1 MRTRKTRSRID
12 DGSIRRDTA
21 VRDALVARLIVAL
34 NLLVK
39 PFMKNYAHLIS
50 LPEWRCMSGLAAYPL
65 ASGEDMAQWLGV
77 DKMSISRQLRSLER
91 RGFASREPDPDNRRR
106 LQWQLTPA
114 GWEIYDQIAP
124 AGLERDRQ
132 FLSVF
137 SPAEA
142 AQLRQMLDLAIA
154 ALERE
159 AAGPDA
165 PASRR
170 RGGTRTQGEGG
181 PLTRAR

>member
-1 MRTRKTRSRID
+1 MPTRKTLPVIQ

-34 NLLVK
+34 NLMVK

-65 ASGEDMAQWLGV
+65 ASGEDLAQRLGV
-77 DKMSISRQLRSLER
+77 DKMSVSRQLRALER

-114 GWEIYDQIAP
+114 GWDIYDLIAP
-124 AGLERDRQ
+124 SALERDRQ
-132 FLSVF
+132 FLSVL

-142 AQLRQMLDLAIA
+142 ARLRQMLDLAIA
-154 ALERE
+154 ALDPE
-159 AAGPDA
+159 AAPDTGA
-165 PASRR
+165 
-170 RGGTRTQGEGG
+170 TRQTGG
-181 PLTRAR
+181 PRSQG